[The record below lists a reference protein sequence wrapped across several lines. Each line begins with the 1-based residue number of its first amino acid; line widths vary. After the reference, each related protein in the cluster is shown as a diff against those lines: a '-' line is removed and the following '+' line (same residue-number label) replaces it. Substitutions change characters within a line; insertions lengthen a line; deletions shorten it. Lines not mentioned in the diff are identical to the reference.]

1 MHSNNIGMEA
11 KFPFSCIDLLLLKYQ
26 LVCWGSCS
34 SVISSVHVVLHSCG
48 KLRVRLERLG

>member
-1 MHSNNIGMEA
+1 MEA